1 MLCINSEDWIWK
13 WKTRFLLWTST
24 KEIYSTD
31 ICLQKY
37 YLTWIFYF
45 LQICILIY
53 QFLWTRIEMDKR
65 EEKILIKLYSR
76 IHLNSVYVAP
86 LSRLLRSSVKRKT
99 SYNHKIII
107 RLYHIF
113 LKFFLSF
120 FPRRNANRLHRTLSK
135 HFINYKIIFR

>member
-76 IHLNSVYVAP
+76 IHLNSVSVAP

-99 SYNHKIII
+99 SYTL
-107 RLYHIF
+107 RLYNIF

>member
-1 MLCINSEDWIWK
+1 MPNVWSLKEFINALYKLWNEKLDFFCEPVLKKSIPPIYVYK
-13 WKTRFLLWTST
+13 NINNLNFLFFANMHFTISVLMN
-24 KEIYSTD
+24 KN
-31 ICLQKY
+31 
-37 YLTWIFYF
+37 
-45 LQICILIY
+45 
-53 QFLWTRIEMDKR
+53 EMDKR
-65 EEKILIKLYSR
+65 EEKILKR

-99 SYNHKIII
+99 SYTL
-107 RLYHIF
+107 RLYNIF